1 MKTKEF
7 KGIISRNTAKDN
19 SLILNV
25 IGCSCIP
32 FNSWFE
38 THSRLM
44 NTERSMIIPI
54 IVDLFSFNYVFSYS
68 YIAIFLIDLNPER
81 S

>member
-7 KGIISRNTAKDN
+7 KDIISQSAAKAN

-25 IGCSCIP
+25 IEYSCVP

-38 THSRLM
+38 THSRLPE
-44 NTERSMIIPI
+44 NS
-54 IVDLFSFNYVFSYS
+54 LKFNEFQG
-68 YIAIFLIDLNPER
+68 IFLI
-81 S
+81 